1 MFEIKMVA
9 AKILEFILRNVNEE
23 MIDESVETLAYL
35 VKNPNDLSNISS
47 FGMLEMVP
55 SFPL

>member
-1 MFEIKMVA
+1 MVA